1 MSREELTFDEWYN
14 LYEDEIMIEL
24 AENGADRE
32 MDFDLELEFEIR
44 YQNYLNQNNVV
55 NKEAIEFH
63 RWMMVNDTIENAE
76 TYFHWSDEDMFKE
89 FLKQQTLKY

>member
-1 MSREELTFDEWYN
+1 MSKELNFDEWYC
-14 LYEDEIMIEL
+14 LHEDEINIKL
-24 AENGADRE
+24 AEIGADRE

-89 FLKQQTLKY
+89 FLKQNKDEK